1 MAKSGT
7 AKYAYETDRG
17 NVFFARTDDA
27 VALDAIRGEEPSKES
42 TENIT
47 FEFTKNALEVGCRP
61 RYVVLVR
68 QITDPAAPECLI
80 DTTDIPKKV
89 IVLTKSKFTEL
100 KTGKSG
106 TTVTLGSTTY
116 RVKAKVFEQTR

>member
-7 AKYAYETDRG
+7 AKFAYESDKG

-27 VALDAIRGEEPSKES
+27 AALDAIRGTEPTKEA

-47 FEFTKNALEVGCRP
+47 FEFTKNTLEVGCRP
-61 RYVVLVR
+61 RHVVLVR
-68 QITDPAAPECLI
+68 QITDENAPDCLI
-80 DTTDIPKKV
+80 DTFDVGKKV
-89 IVLTKSKFTEL
+89 IVLTKAKFTEL

-106 TTVTLGSTTY
+106 TTVVLGSDTY
-116 RVKAKVFEQTR
+116 RVKTKVFETTR